1 MSFVTVFSFTGKYE
15 LSVTEESM
23 PRIQEY
29 INRLSNEILNELFG
43 VELYNLWAGSEL
55 PIYTDLSGEL
65 TFQDECNKIWISKGI
80 EDMLAGFIYFE
91 YSRDAYTQ
99 QTIDGAQKNTGEN
112 SVNSSFVMSNLHGR
126 YADALK
132 SYETI
137 QHYIKQ
143 NLLVYPEFN
152 GVKKYPF
159 IPFF

>member
-1 MSFVTVFSFTGKYE
+1 MSLVNLLSFSGKYE
-15 LSVTEESM
+15 LSITEENGGK
-23 PRIQEY
+23 IQSY
-29 INRLSNEILNELFG
+29 IDRLEVDLLNELLG
-43 VELYNLWAGSEL
+43 VELYDLYIGSL
-55 PIYTDLSGEL
+55 DPIYTKLTGKF
-65 TFQDECNKIWISKGI
+65 TFQDECSKIWISKGI
-80 EDMLAGFIYFE
+80 LDMLTGFIYFE

-126 YADALK
+126 YADALS